1 MTTVLWIAA
10 GGAVGSAARYGL
22 NLGLSRLHA
31 QSFPW
36 GIFAVNVLGSLAM
49 GVLVALFARK
59 WPEGETLRLALTT
72 GFLGGFTTFSAFS
85 YDTAALIERGEMGT
99 ATVYILASVGLSI
112 LACFLGLW
120 LVRAFAA

>member
-85 YDTAALIERGEMGT
+85 YDAVALIERGEMGT
-99 ATVYILASVGLSI
+99 AAFYVLASVGLSV

>member
-31 QSFPW
+31 QNFPW

-59 WPEGETLRLALTT
+59 WPESETLRLALTT

-85 YDTAALIERGEMGT
+85 YDAVALIEWGEMGT